1 MVNILISKGYKGH
14 TRLGKKKKKSI
25 ENMSWANFI
34 GN

>member
-14 TRLGKKKKKSI
+14 TRLGKKKKSI